1 MTKRKSKK
9 QRGTFGAYG
18 KNHPATVA
26 WRVDADY
33 LDKLTQEEREW
44 YAAFC
49 DKYYGG
55 DFRGEGGG
63 EWTEEEKREAYIDKN
78 RANSDVYTNHQYDAE
93 NDIWQPRIMPLRE
106 MGGHDVGVFVEDPN
120 RDLSEVPEYLND
132 PEYKAALAELRRHLH
147 PGRAPREPDDTP
159 ELRRAREKVQE
170 IVDRWRNK
178 DRHDREEKEKGS
190 PHQDRR

>member
-1 MTKRKSKK
+1 MTKKKKKSKK
-9 QRGTFGAYG
+9 RRGTFGAYG
-18 KNHPATVA
+18 KNHPAAVA

-33 LDKLTQEEREW
+33 LNKLTQEEREW

-78 RANSDVYTNHQYDAE
+78 RANSDAYTNYQYDAE
-93 NDIWQPRIMPLRE
+93 SDTWRPRLLPRHFE
-106 MGGHDVGVFVEDPN
+106 MNEHAGVLAEDPN
-120 RDLSEVPEYLND
+120 RDLTEVPDYLDD
-132 PEYKAALAELRRHLH
+132 PEYKAALAEFRRHLH
-147 PGRAPREPDDTP
+147 PGRAPREPVDTP
-159 ELRRAREKVQE
+159 ELRRAREKVKE

-178 DRHDREEKEKGS
+178 DKA
-190 PHQDRR
+190 